1 MPYIQLVEFD
11 TTHQTDEVR
20 RAFDAWLDASR
31 GQRTLRMAVVATDH
45 DRPNHFWELLE
56 FASEDDAAQVAEL
69 PETKAAYQRW
79 SSLLEGEP
87 AFHNL
92 DVVEQV
98 GGRRGVRRL
107 VSPPGEPRAAGES
120 PPCSGEQSTPLRRD
134 HDMWPLRAPR
144 IDAFLTTRIR
154 DRCSARC
161 PNIPLIE
168 IHLRQG

>member
-11 TTHQTDEVR
+11 TKHQADEVR

-45 DRPNHFWELLE
+45 DRPDHFWELLE
-56 FASEDDAAQVAEL
+56 FASVDDAAQVAEL

-79 SSLLEGEP
+79 SSLLDGEP

-98 GGRRGVRRL
+98 GGAEG
-107 VSPPGEPRAAGES
+107 SPSVGLAAWRTPGG
-120 PPCSGEQSTPLRRD
+120 G
-134 HDMWPLRAPR
+134 
-144 IDAFLTTRIR
+144 
-154 DRCSARC
+154 
-161 PNIPLIE
+161 
-168 IHLRQG
+168 

>member
-1 MPYIQLVEFD
+1 MPYIQLVEFN
-11 TTHQTDEVR
+11 TRHHADEVR
-20 RAFDAWLDASR
+20 RAMDAWLDASR

-79 SSLLEGEP
+79 SSLLDGEP

-98 GGRRGVRRL
+98 GGAEG
-107 VSPPGEPRAAGES
+107 SPSVGLAAWRTPGG
-120 PPCSGEQSTPLRRD
+120 G
-134 HDMWPLRAPR
+134 
-144 IDAFLTTRIR
+144 
-154 DRCSARC
+154 
-161 PNIPLIE
+161 
-168 IHLRQG
+168 

>member
-1 MPYIQLVEFD
+1 MPYIQLVEFN
-11 TTHQTDEVR
+11 TKHQADEVR

-79 SSLLEGEP
+79 SSLLDGEP

-98 GGRRGVRRL
+98 GGAEG
-107 VSPPGEPRAAGES
+107 SPSVGLTVWRTPGG
-120 PPCSGEQSTPLRRD
+120 G
-134 HDMWPLRAPR
+134 
-144 IDAFLTTRIR
+144 
-154 DRCSARC
+154 
-161 PNIPLIE
+161 
-168 IHLRQG
+168 